1 MKLKFCINKLNLL
14 NLLDKI
20 REEIRKE
27 ESTVTKKQSKKPTGV
42 SKTTIKSSV
51 DVDER
56 TGLRIK

>member
-1 MKLKFCINKLNLL
+1 MKLKFCINEFNLL

-27 ESTVTKKQSKKPTGV
+27 EGTVTKKQSKKPTGV
-42 SKTTIKSSV
+42 SKTTIKPSV